1 MITPLKPRWSREV
14 KKYRRNLASYR
25 EGDFA
30 LAVESERGSVIYS
43 VRHTTTFRYEPA
55 VRESVMEV
63 RLQPRS
69 DGEQRCLS
77 FTLDVDPAANI
88 MQYRDFTGNTV
99 HHFDIAGVHSQVQV
113 TAQSAVE
120 VQAVPAPRASDC
132 GNWADLDAEVA
143 GNDHWEMLLSSHFA
157 HSSALLDQL
166 AEELRCE
173 RRSSPLALLTEI
185 NEAIYKLFAYVPNST
200 KVDSPIEEALQARQ
214 GVCQD
219 FAHIMIALVRR
230 LKMPCRYVSGYMF
243 HREEARKDRSL
254 EGASHAWVEALVPG
268 LGWVAF
274 DPTNNLVGGDR
285 HIRVAIGR
293 DYADVPP
300 TRGVYKGEAQ
310 SELSVAVTVTPADSA
325 VPEPITPN
333 FVVRSRPVLAR
344 ATVRSDQEQQQQQ

>member
-1 MITPLKPRWSREV
+1 L
-14 KKYRRNLASYR
+14 
-25 EGDFA
+25 
-30 LAVESERGSVIYS
+30 IYS

-77 FTLDVDPAANI
+77 FTLDVEPAANV
-88 MQYRDFTGNTV
+88 MQYRDFTGNIV
-99 HHFDIAGVHSQVQV
+99 HHFDIAGSHTQVKV

-120 VQAVPAPRASDC
+120 VQSVAAPNSANSGDW
-132 GNWADLDAEVA
+132 NDLDELVS
-143 GNDHWEMLLSSHFA
+143 GNDHWEMLLPSHFVQ
-157 HSSALLDQL
+157 SSEPLDQL
-166 AEELRCE
+166 AAELRCE
-173 RRSSPLALLTEI
+173 RRENPLALLTEI
-185 NEAIYKLFAYVPNST
+185 NEAICKLFAYVPNST
-200 KVDSPIEEALQARQ
+200 KVDSPIGEALRTRQ

-219 FAHIMIALVRR
+219 FAHIMIALVRP
-230 LKMPCRYVSGYMF
+230 LKVPCRYVSGYMF
-243 HREEARKDRSL
+243 HRGEDEKDRSV

-310 SELSVAVTVTPADSA
+310 SELSVAVTVSPADTAEPEA
-325 VPEPITPN
+325 VMPS
-333 FVVRSRPVLAR
+333 FVVRSRPILVRAAAR
-344 ATVRSDQEQQQQQ
+344 SAQEQQQQQQ

>member
-1 MITPLKPRWSREV
+1 M
-14 KKYRRNLASYR
+14 
-25 EGDFA
+25 
-30 LAVESERGSVIYS
+30 IYS

-69 DGEQRCLS
+69 DGEQRCLN
-77 FTLDVDPAANI
+77 FALNVDPAANV
-88 MQYRDFTGNTV
+88 MQYRDFMGNVV
-99 HHFDIAGVHSQVQV
+99 HHFDIAGKHTVVKV

-120 VQAVPAPRASDC
+120 VQSGAAPRAADSGD
-132 GNWADLDAEVA
+132 WADLDALVA
-143 GNDHWEMLLSSHFA
+143 GNDYWEMLLPSHFA
-157 HSSALLDQL
+157 QSSAPLEQL
-166 AEELRCE
+166 ATELGFE
-173 RRSSPLALLTEI
+173 RRGNPLGMLTEL

-200 KVDSPIEEALQARQ
+200 KVDSPIEDALETRQ

-230 LKMPCRYVSGYMF
+230 VKIPCRYVSGYMF
-243 HREEARKDRSL
+243 HRDEDEHDRSL
-254 EGASHAWVEALVPG
+254 EGASHAWIEALVPR

-310 SELSVAVTVTPADSA
+310 SELSVAVTVSPADTA
-325 VPEPITPN
+325 PPEPVIPS
-333 FVVRSRPVLAR
+333 FVVRSRPVLVRPTA
-344 ATVRSDQEQQQQQ
+344 RSDQEQQQQQ

>member
-1 MITPLKPRWSREV
+1 M
-14 KKYRRNLASYR
+14 
-25 EGDFA
+25 
-30 LAVESERGSVIYS
+30 IYS

-69 DGEQRCLS
+69 DGEQRCLN
-77 FTLDVDPAANI
+77 FVLNVDPAANV
-88 MQYRDFTGNTV
+88 MQYRDFMGNVV
-99 HHFDIAGVHSQVQV
+99 HHFDIAGKHAMVKV

-120 VQAVPAPRASDC
+120 VQTVAEPRAADSGD
-132 GNWADLDAEVA
+132 WADLDAQVE
-143 GNDHWEMLLSSHFA
+143 GNDYWEMLLPSHFA
-157 HSSALLDQL
+157 QSSAALEQL
-166 AEELRCE
+166 AAELGCE
-173 RRSSPLALLTEI
+173 RRGNPLALLTEL

-200 KVDSPIEEALQARQ
+200 KVDSPIAEALETRQ

-219 FAHIMIALVRR
+219 FAHIMIALVRGV
-230 LKMPCRYVSGYMF
+230 KIPCRYVSGYMF
-243 HREEARKDRSL
+243 HRDDTERDRSL
-254 EGASHAWVEALVPG
+254 EGASHAWIEALVPR

-310 SELSVAVTVTPADSA
+310 SELSVAVTVSPADTA
-325 VPEPITPN
+325 PPEPVMPS
-333 FVVRSRPVLAR
+333 FVVRSRPVLVR
-344 ATVRSDQEQQQQQ
+344 ATPRSEQEQQQQQ

>member
-1 MITPLKPRWSREV
+1 M
-14 KKYRRNLASYR
+14 
-25 EGDFA
+25 
-30 LAVESERGSVIYS
+30 IYS

-69 DGEQRCLS
+69 DGEQRCLN
-77 FTLDVDPAANI
+77 FALNVDPAANV
-88 MQYRDFTGNTV
+88 MQYRDFMGNVV
-99 HHFDIAGVHSQVQV
+99 HHFDIAGKHTVVKV

-120 VQAVPAPRASDC
+120 VQSVAAPRAADSGD
-132 GNWADLDAEVA
+132 WADLDALVA
-143 GNDHWEMLLSSHFA
+143 GNDYWEMLLPSHFA
-157 HSSALLDQL
+157 QSSAPLEQL
-166 AEELRCE
+166 ATELGFD
-173 RRSSPLALLTEI
+173 RRGNPLGMLTEL

-200 KVDSPIEEALQARQ
+200 KVDSPIQEALETRQ

-230 LKMPCRYVSGYMF
+230 VKIPCRYVSGYMF
-243 HREEARKDRSL
+243 HRDEDEHDRSL
-254 EGASHAWVEALVPG
+254 EGASHAWIEALVPR

-310 SELSVAVTVTPADSA
+310 SELSVAVTVSPADTAPPDPVMPS
-325 VPEPITPN
+325 
-333 FVVRSRPVLAR
+333 FVVRSRPVLVRPTAR
-344 ATVRSDQEQQQQQ
+344 SEQEQQQQQ

>member
-1 MITPLKPRWSREV
+1 L
-14 KKYRRNLASYR
+14 
-25 EGDFA
+25 
-30 LAVESERGSVIYS
+30 IYS

-69 DGEQRCLS
+69 DGEQRCLN
-77 FTLDVDPAANI
+77 FALNVDPAANV
-88 MQYRDFTGNTV
+88 MQYRDFMGNVV
-99 HHFDIAGVHSQVQV
+99 HHFDIAGKHTVVKV

-120 VQAVPAPRASDC
+120 VQSVAAPRAADSGD
-132 GNWADLDAEVA
+132 WADLDALVA
-143 GNDHWEMLLSSHFA
+143 GNDYWEMLLPSHFA
-157 HSSALLDQL
+157 QSSAPLEQL
-166 AEELRCE
+166 ATELGFD
-173 RRSSPLALLTEI
+173 RRGNPLGMLTEL

-200 KVDSPIEEALQARQ
+200 KVDSPIQEALETRQ

-230 LKMPCRYVSGYMF
+230 VKIPCRYVSGYMF
-243 HREEARKDRSL
+243 HRDEDEHDRSL
-254 EGASHAWVEALVPG
+254 EGASHAWIEALVPR

-310 SELSVAVTVTPADSA
+310 SELSVAVTVSPADTA
-325 VPEPITPN
+325 PPEPVIPS
-333 FVVRSRPVLAR
+333 FVVRSRPVLVRPTA
-344 ATVRSDQEQQQQQ
+344 RSDQEQQQQQ

>member
-1 MITPLKPRWSREV
+1 M
-14 KKYRRNLASYR
+14 
-25 EGDFA
+25 
-30 LAVESERGSVIYS
+30 IYS

-99 HHFDIAGVHSQVQV
+99 HHFDIAGSHTQVKL

-120 VQAVPAPRASDC
+120 VQSVPAPRAADSGD
-132 GNWADLDAEVA
+132 WADLDALIA
-143 GNDHWEMLLSSHFA
+143 GNDHWEMLLPSHFA
-157 HSSALLDQL
+157 HSNAQLEQL
-166 AEELRCE
+166 AKELGCE
-173 RRSSPLALLTEI
+173 RRGNPLDLLTGL

-230 LKMPCRYVSGYMF
+230 MNIPCRYVSGYMF
-243 HREEARKDRSL
+243 HRDEEEKDRSM
-254 EGASHAWVEALVPG
+254 EGASHAWVEALVPR

-274 DPTNNLVGGDR
+274 DPTNNLGGADR

-310 SELSVAVTVTPADSA
+310 SELSVAVTVSPADA
-325 VPEPITPN
+325 VVSEPITPN

-344 ATVRSDQEQQQQQ
+344 AAVRSEQEQQQQQ

>member
-1 MITPLKPRWSREV
+1 L
-14 KKYRRNLASYR
+14 
-25 EGDFA
+25 
-30 LAVESERGSVIYS
+30 IYS

-69 DGEQRCLS
+69 DGEQRCLN
-77 FTLDVDPAANI
+77 FALNVDPAANV
-88 MQYRDFTGNTV
+88 MQYRDFMGNVV
-99 HHFDIAGVHSQVQV
+99 HHFDIAGKHTVVKV

-120 VQAVPAPRASDC
+120 VQSVAAPRAADSGD
-132 GNWADLDAEVA
+132 WADLDALVA
-143 GNDHWEMLLSSHFA
+143 GNDYWEMLLPSHFA
-157 HSSALLDQL
+157 QSSAPLEQL
-166 AEELRCE
+166 ATELGCE
-173 RRSSPLALLTEI
+173 RRGNPLGMLTEL

-200 KVDSPIEEALQARQ
+200 KVDSPIQEALETRQ

-230 LKMPCRYVSGYMF
+230 VKIPCRYVSGYMF
-243 HREEARKDRSL
+243 HRDEDEHDRSL
-254 EGASHAWVEALVPG
+254 EGASHAWIEALVPR

-310 SELSVAVTVTPADSA
+310 SELSVAVTVSPADTA
-325 VPEPITPN
+325 PPEPVIPS
-333 FVVRSRPVLAR
+333 FVVRSRPVLVRPTA
-344 ATVRSDQEQQQQQ
+344 RSDQEQQQQQ